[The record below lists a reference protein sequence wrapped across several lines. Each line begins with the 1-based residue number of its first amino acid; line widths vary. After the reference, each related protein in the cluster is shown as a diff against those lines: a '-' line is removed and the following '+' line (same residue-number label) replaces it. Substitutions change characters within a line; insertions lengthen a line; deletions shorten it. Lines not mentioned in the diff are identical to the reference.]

1 MEQQRDKFNLKE
13 GVSYINCAYMGPLL
27 RSSEEKGIEG
37 LKRKRNP
44 FEVSQED
51 FFKDIAVVKELFGEL
66 VNAPASQIA
75 LFPSV
80 SYGFSSVLN
89 NLSSDGKTEAIVVS
103 NEFPSGYFSAKSWC
117 EKHDCNLN
125 VIEPQTISS
134 RNQKWSDDII
144 ASINK
149 QTAFVLIS
157 SVHWMDG
164 TKFDLEKIGATCK
177 QLGAK
182 LLIDGTQS
190 VGALP
195 MDVQKF
201 QIDALVCATYKWLF
215 GPYSS
220 AIGYIS
226 PSFEKGIPLEE
237 SWMNRTNAYDFSLL
251 TNYEDAYVEGAG
263 RYNMGE
269 SNDFIKMPILIA
281 SFQQILEW
289 KPAEIQAYCQKLVQ
303 PIVAFFEE
311 NGIHIEDEKYQAQH
325 LIGFKLEGK
334 FQSEQ
339 LFEDLKVAQIFL
351 SFRGDFLR
359 ISPNVY
365 NTEEDMLKLLQVLR
379 KNLIVA

>member
-103 NEFPSGYFSAKSWC
+103 HEFPSGYFSAKSWC
-117 EKHDCNLN
+117 EKHVCDLK
-125 VIEPQTISS
+125 VIEPQTISN

-289 KPAEIQAYCQKLVQ
+289 KPSEIQAYCQKLVQ

-311 NGIHIEDEKYQAQH
+311 NGIHIAGEKYQAQH

-339 LFEDLKVAQIFL
+339 LFEDLKAAQIYL

-365 NTEEDMLKLLQVLR
+365 NTEEDMMKLLQVLR
-379 KNLIVA
+379 KNLIAA